1 MAKWLEFKNRTTDDG
16 KSSADLMIYGE
27 IGDYWEG
34 LDANTLA
41 SKIKNL
47 DADFVNVRINS
58 VGGSVFTA
66 QAVYNLLRTSG
77 KTINVFIDG
86 MAASAATI
94 ISSAGD
100 TVNMPENTIFM
111 IHNPMTSAWGA
122 NAQQMREVAEI
133 LDKVRET
140 ILAVYRNKTGL
151 DDEKLIELMDAE
163 TYLTAQ
169 EAKDL
174 GFIDEIA
181 EPFQIAATM
190 KDGVLKVN
198 NVSMNAGNLKNIPQ
212 SFLGGIESNK
222 IDPEE
227 AEVMNLQE
235 LKAKHADV
243 YEQVKAEVKQEALNS
258 ANASVA
264 DAVKAER
271 DRISAINAATIAG
284 NEEMAQKAIDDG
296 VTAGDFA
303 LAQIKAEKE
312 KGTDFLAKRKEDA
325 KKLNDVKND
334 VDDPVDDADDDIIKA
349 IAGSFNKLNGVK
361 EQ

>member
-1 MAKWLEFKNRTTDDG
+1 MAQWLDFKNRVTGDG
-16 KSSADLMIYGE
+16 KTSADLMIYGE

-34 LDANTLA
+34 LDASTLA
-41 SKIKNL
+41 ANIKGL
-47 DADFVNVRINS
+47 DADFINVRINS

-111 IHNPMTSAWGA
+111 IHNPMISAWGV
-122 NAQQMREVAEI
+122 NAQQMREAAEI

-151 DDEKLIELMDAE
+151 DDAKLIELMDAE

-169 EAKDL
+169 EAKDF
-174 GFIDEIA
+174 GFVDEIT
-181 EPFQIAATM
+181 EPFQIAASM
-190 KDGVLKVN
+190 KNGVLNVN
-198 NVSMNAGNLKNIPQ
+198 NVSMNASNLKNIPK
-212 SFLGGIESNK
+212 SFLASIESNK
-222 IDPEE
+222 IDPP
-227 AEVMNLQE
+227 EVEMNLQD

-243 YEQVKAEVKQEALNS
+243 YEQAKAEGKQEALTS
-258 ANASVA
+258 ANASVV

-271 DRISAINAATIAG
+271 DRISSIHAAVIPG

-296 VTAGDFA
+296 ITAGDFA

-312 KGTDFLAKRKEDA
+312 KGTDFLAKRKEDS
-325 KKLNDVKND
+325 KSLDNVENNGNNPGEGDP
-334 VDDPVDDADDDIIKA
+334 DDEIVNA
-349 IAGSFNKLNGVK
+349 IANSFNKLNGVK
-361 EQ
+361 A